1 METIKKYYIMQRNNA
16 STKMPVFFF
25 NEMLNKTPAKQFNE
39 FINALNAYVEVG
51 NSIQEKS
58 IIYFHKD
65 DQYQGFATLKQ
76 IEDLVKKI
84 SKIKINNLLIIDEL
98 KQNKLISPIATTKSD
113 SSSSTMAMAVTAL
126 DLDEKAKEIK
136 FTIKEKDKPI
146 EDIVI
151 GDIKSDLPGFQ
162 VEIIK
167 TIINDGKLDIYYTV
181 SKDGKTKSNPFIKSI
196 SGFGTEKIEVSTAR
210 SIYEDMQ
217 IKTQN
222 DASISKRFQTKARIM
237 FTALSVMAVMSLII
251 LVMVLIKMYTK

>member
-1 METIKKYYIMQRNNA
+1 METIKKYYIMQRNNT

-39 FINALNAYVEVG
+39 FINALNAYVEAG

-65 DQYQGFATLKQ
+65 GQYQGFATLKQ

-84 SKIKINNLLIIDEL
+84 SKIKINNLLIVDEL

-151 GDIKSDLPGFQ
+151 GDIKSDLPG
-162 VEIIK
+162 
-167 TIINDGKLDIYYTV
+167 LD
-181 SKDGKTKSNPFIKSI
+181 P
-196 SGFGTEKIEVSTAR
+196 
-210 SIYEDMQ
+210 
-217 IKTQN
+217 
-222 DASISKRFQTKARIM
+222 
-237 FTALSVMAVMSLII
+237 
-251 LVMVLIKMYTK
+251 

>member
-1 METIKKYYIMQRNNA
+1 M
-16 STKMPVFFF
+16 
-25 NEMLNKTPAKQFNE
+25 NELNE
-39 FINALNAYVEVG
+39 FINALNAYVEAG
-51 NSIQEKS
+51 NSIKEKS

-65 DQYQGFATLKQ
+65 GEYQGFATLRQ

-98 KQNKLISPIATTKSD
+98 KQNKLISPIAITKSD
-113 SSSSTMAMAVTAL
+113 SSSSSTMAMAVTAL

-151 GDIKSDLPGFQ
+151 GDIKSDLSGFQ

-196 SGFGTEKIEVSTAR
+196 SGFGTEKFEVSTAR

-222 DASISKRFQTKARIM
+222 DASISKRFQTKAWIM

>member
-39 FINALNAYVEVG
+39 FINALNAYVEAG
-51 NSIQEKS
+51 NSIKEKS

-65 DQYQGFATLKQ
+65 GEYQGFATLRQ

-98 KQNKLISPIATTKSD
+98 KQNKLISPIVTTKSD

-181 SKDGKTKSNPFIKSI
+181 SKDGKTKSNPFIKST

-222 DASISKRFQTKARIM
+222 DASISKRFQTKAWIM
-237 FTALSVMAVMSLII
+237 FTALSVMAIMSLII
-251 LVMVLIKMYTK
+251 LVMVLIKMYIK